1 MPDTTRL
8 PSVREQRPLGYWLK
22 HIDGALTEN
31 MDRLLAADGLDR
43 RAWQVLNTL
52 SYGPITVAALD
63 ETMTAFLSADEPTTR
78 SQVERFVER
87 GWAGQAGDGRVTLTE
102 EGRRAHERAS
112 ERARALRMRMM
123 ECLSADEYGVL
134 MELLQRVATHLDAL
148 AAGEPGP

>member
-31 MDRLLAADGLDR
+31 MGRLLAADGLDR
-43 RAWQVLNTL
+43 RAWQVLNTM

-63 ETMTAFLSADEPTTR
+63 ETMAAFLSADEPTMR

-102 EGRRAHERAS
+102 EGRRVHERAS
-112 ERARALRMRMM
+112 ERAGALRTRMM
-123 ECLSADEYGVL
+123 ECLSAEEYGVL

-148 AAGEPGP
+148 AAGEPGQ